1 MSKVI
6 GKSLADEP
14 SSPPS
19 EAVARS
25 TRSLTIA
32 MSVNPLFIIGSAM
45 PRAGDSTEWTGMIAP
60 APHGKPLGPRP
71 PSRIWS

>member
-6 GKSLADEP
+6 GKSLDDEP

-25 TRSLTIA
+25 TRSLTIS
-32 MSVNPLFIIGSAM
+32 MSVNPLFILGSAM
-45 PRAGDSTEWTGMIAP
+45 PKASDSTEWAGTITP
-60 APHGKPLGPRP
+60 APHGKPLGPMP
-71 PSRIWS
+71 PSWLLS